1 MEFLFYDIYI
11 CNFKIILYN
20 FLFMKMFI
28 HTLFFINFLFN
39 LYTNVKQTIL
49 KNNKSTYLNIT
60 FVKGIHF
67 FFFRKN

>member
-1 MEFLFYDIYI
+1 MIYIYIYIFLFV
-11 CNFKIILYN
+11 ILK
-20 FLFMKMFI
+20 LFY
-28 HTLFFINFLFN
+28 TTFLFN

-67 FFFRKN
+67 FFLEKNY